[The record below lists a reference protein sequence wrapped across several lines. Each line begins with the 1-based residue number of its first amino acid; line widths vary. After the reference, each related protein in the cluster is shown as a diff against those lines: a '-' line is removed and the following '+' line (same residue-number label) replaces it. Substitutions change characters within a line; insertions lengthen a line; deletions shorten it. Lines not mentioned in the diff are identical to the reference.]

1 MLVSDELA
9 DAFSRAGLISLGE
22 LLALKASVAA
32 AVDGEMNAAIGNNDD
47 SAAAVVAGAFLD
59 DQNALSEAAKR
70 VSELEAE
77 NEKLQRE
84 LAHMRGEALDEID
97 DEEELVRFVLQEDC
111 FCFACISKHE
121 LT

>member
-1 MLVSDELA
+1 MVLVSDELA

-32 AVDGEMNAAIGNNDD
+32 VDGEMNAAIGNNDD
-47 SAAAVVAGAFLD
+47 SAAVVAGAFLD